1 MRASRSYEL
10 LAQVSES
17 QELGNFLS
25 GVIGEATPLPGI
37 ELEVT
42 GIEVTDFSPKASQG
56 QQQRKLRRPTLE
68 PPIKSVY
75 WQSTESTEYVN
86 KFTTT
91 ASKGTEYDE
100 ITYTHG
106 KIRIEPVTIVERNHD
121 EFNNMFRYG
130 ATLLVSKLSFWT
142 NRDLLRSKYHNREQY
157 PILPLLTRIKM
168 LTVSFDIPD

>member
-1 MRASRSYEL
+1 ML
-10 LAQVSES
+10 
-17 QELGNFLS
+17 NF
-25 GVIGEATPLPGI
+25 
-37 ELEVT
+37 
-42 GIEVTDFSPKASQG
+42 
-56 QQQRKLRRPTLE
+56 
-68 PPIKSVY
+68 IKSVY